1 MDPNIHLDDTW
12 LDTFT
17 KLRMTAFGQTV
28 IDIANNSDYDEWTFS
43 QKIAFALDKEV
54 TARQERRIEKLL
66 KASRSPHPDACVE
79 DIDYRPD
86 RNLSRE
92 LTTRLAHCQWV
103 AKASNV
109 IILGKS
115 SVGKTYL
122 ALALLNAA
130 CRRDYTARFF
140 RTDDLAA
147 QLAVLDYHDP
157 KRLQFI
163 NQITTTDLL
172 VLDDFLTTPINPD
185 TANMLF
191 NILSAREGRGST
203 MVTSQFNPD
212 EWYTSMTD
220 KVVAESLLNRLVGGA
235 EIISLDGPNMRLSP
249 TMVR

>member
-1 MDPNIHLDDTW
+1 MDPNLHLDDTW

-28 IDIANNSDYDEWTFS
+28 IDIANNHDEWTFS

-54 TARQERRIEKLL
+54 TAQAERRIEKLL

-79 DIDYRPD
+79 DIDYRPN

-92 LTTRLAHCQWV
+92 LTTRLGSCQWV

-147 QLAVLDYHDP
+147 QLAVMDYHDP
-157 KRLQFI
+157 KRLQFV

-172 VLDDFLTTPINPD
+172 VLDDFLTTPISPD

-203 MVTSQFNPD
+203 LVTSQFNPE

-235 EIISLDGPNMRLSP
+235 EIISLDGPNMGLSP

>member
-1 MDPNIHLDDTW
+1 MDPNLHLDDTW

-28 IDIANNSDYDEWTFS
+28 IDIANNHDEWTFS

-54 TARQERRIEKLL
+54 TARAERRIEKLL

-79 DIDYRPD
+79 DIDYRPN

-92 LTTRLAHCQWV
+92 LTTRLGSCQWV

-147 QLAVLDYHDP
+147 QLAVMDYHDP
-157 KRLQFI
+157 KRLQFV

-172 VLDDFLTTPINPD
+172 VLDDFLTTPISPD

-203 MVTSQFNPD
+203 LVTSQFNPE

-235 EIISLDGPNMRLSP
+235 QIISLDGPNMRLSP

>member
-1 MDPNIHLDDTW
+1 M
-12 LDTFT
+12 
-17 KLRMTAFGQTV
+17 
-28 IDIANNSDYDEWTFS
+28 
-43 QKIAFALDKEV
+43 
-54 TARQERRIEKLL
+54 
-66 KASRSPHPDACVE
+66 
-79 DIDYRPD
+79 
-86 RNLSRE
+86 
-92 LTTRLAHCQWV
+92 

-147 QLAVLDYHDP
+147 QLAVMDYHDP
-157 KRLQFI
+157 KRLQFVT
-163 NQITTTDLL
+163 QITTTDLL
-172 VLDDFLTTPINPD
+172 VLDDFLTTPISPD

-203 MVTSQFNPD
+203 LVTSQFNPE
-212 EWYTSMTD
+212 EWYTSMAD

>member
-1 MDPNIHLDDTW
+1 MDPNLHLDDTW

-28 IDIANNSDYDEWTFS
+28 IDIANNHDEWTFS

-54 TARQERRIEKLL
+54 TARAERRIEKLL

-79 DIDYRPD
+79 DIDYRPN

-92 LTTRLAHCQWV
+92 LTTRLGSCQWV

-115 SVGKTYL
+115 SVGKTY
-122 ALALLNAA
+122 LALLNAA

-147 QLAVLDYHDP
+147 QLAVMDYHDP
-157 KRLQFI
+157 KRLQFV

-172 VLDDFLTTPINPD
+172 VLDDFLTTPISPD

-203 MVTSQFNPD
+203 LVTSQFNPE

-235 EIISLDGPNMRLSP
+235 EIISLDGPNMGLSP

>member
-1 MDPNIHLDDTW
+1 MDPNLHLDDTW

-28 IDIANNSDYDEWTFS
+28 IDIANNHDEWTFS

-54 TARQERRIEKLL
+54 TARAERRIEKLL

-79 DIDYRPD
+79 DIDYRPN

-92 LTTRLAHCQWV
+92 LTTRLGSCQWV

-147 QLAVLDYHDP
+147 QLAVMDYHDP
-157 KRLQFI
+157 KRLQFV

-172 VLDDFLTTPINPD
+172 VLDDFLTTPISPD

-203 MVTSQFNPD
+203 LVTSQFNPE